1 MARFTQYPTAS
12 TGDYA
17 DATTFLI
24 ANEAGDIKQASL
36 EGLRDNFG
44 SSLQSASLVIPSAQ
58 VLALNTTPQT
68 IVASQGAGK
77 GIELISASVKVDYN
91 TTAYGTTNVIILQTS
106 GATQRQAEV
115 SVLDATVSTVRNF
128 FPIEATAATDTQIIA
143 NTDLTVKAKTSDPTL
158 GDSDIEVFVLYRVV
172 DI

>member
-24 ANEAGDIKQASL
+24 ANEGGEVKQASL
-36 EGLRDNFG
+36 EGLRDTFG

-68 IVASQGAGK
+68 IVEAQGTGK
-77 GIELISASVKVDYN
+77 AIEVISASVKLSFN
-91 TTAYGTTNVIILQTS
+91 TTAYSVANTVLLEAS
-106 GATQRQAEV
+106 GANQRQAEAIIFD
-115 SVLDATVSTVRNF
+115 STVSTVRSF
-128 FPIEATAATDTQIIA
+128 IIHQAASATDTQIIA
-143 NTDLTVKAKTSDPTL
+143 NAALQVKAKSADPTL
-158 GDSDIEVFVLYRVV
+158 GDSDVEVFVLYRVI

>member
-1 MARFTQYPTAS
+1 MARFTQYPAAS

-24 ANEAGDIKQASL
+24 ANSDGEIKQASL
-36 EGLRDNFG
+36 EGLRDTFG

-68 IVASQGAGK
+68 IVAAQGAGK
-77 GIELISASVKVDYN
+77 AIEVISASVKLDYN
-91 TTAYGTTNVIILQTS
+91 TTAYGTTTGVVLQTS
-106 GATQRQAEV
+106 GATQRQADV
-115 SVLDATVSTVRNF
+115 SFLDATVSTVRNF
-128 FPIEATAATDTQIIA
+128 IIYQATSATDTQIIA
-143 NTDLTVKAKTSDPTL
+143 NADLTVVAKAFNPTL
-158 GDSDIEVFVLYRVV
+158 GDSDIEVFVLYRVI